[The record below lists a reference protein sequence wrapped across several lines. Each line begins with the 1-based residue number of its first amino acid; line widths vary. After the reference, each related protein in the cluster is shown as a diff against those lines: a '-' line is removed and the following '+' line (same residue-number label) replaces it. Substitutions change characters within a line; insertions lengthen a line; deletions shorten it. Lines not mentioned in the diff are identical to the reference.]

1 MQTEMFR
8 LDGKSALVTGAAQ
21 GIGHA
26 IALAMASAGAT
37 VSVTDV
43 PSKESQIVSVCEEI
57 RSRGGTAFGYGFDV
71 THTSVIAEVFEKAAV
86 DMGGFDILVNNAGIA
101 VRGPAMEQTEED
113 WDRVLGVN
121 LRGMFFCAQ
130 AAARYMKDHGGGR
143 IINTG
148 SQVAESARVW
158 NAAYTASKG
167 GVIQLTRSLA
177 MEYIDRGIRVN
188 AVAPGG
194 VDTPM
199 NVGIEFPK
207 DLDWELVKRY
217 SGRRGMAS
225 AEEIADAIVYLAA
238 PNSRVMHGVILP
250 LDQGMTAG

>member
-1 MQTEMFR
+1 MQDKRFEQ
-8 LDGKSALVTGAAQ
+8 KVALVTGAAS
-21 GIGHA
+21 GLGRATALRLATEGADIFAADLDTDGLSDTAA
-26 IALAMASAGAT
+26 IVREAGGRIETGSCNVTKRNECAGAVEAAIKTYGKLDVLCNSAG
-37 VSVTDV
+37 VNRFHHFTDMPEDDWHLIIGV
-43 PSKESQIVSVCEEI
+43 NLT
-57 RSRGGTAFGYGFDV
+57 GTAF
-71 THTSVIAEVFEKAAV
+71 
-86 DMGGFDILVNNAGIA
+86 M
-101 VRGPAMEQTEED
+101 
-113 WDRVLGVN
+113 
-121 LRGMFFCAQ
+121 CQ
-130 AAARYMKDHGGGR
+130 AAIPALLETGGN
-143 IINTG
+143 IVN
-148 SQVAESARVW
+148 VASVAGLQGQAYTV
-158 NAAYTASKG
+158 AYTASKG

>member
-21 GIGHA
+21 GIGRA

-57 RSRGGTAFGYGFDV
+57 RSGGGTAFGYGFDV
-71 THTSVIAEVFEKAAV
+71 THTSVIAEVFEKAAA

-101 VRGPAMEQTEED
+101 ARGPAMEQTEED

-130 AAARYMKDHGGGR
+130 AAARYMKDQGGGR

-167 GVIQLTRSLA
+167 GVVAMTRALA
-177 MEYIDRGIRVN
+177 VEWVEYGINVN
-188 AVAPGG
+188 AVGPGP
-194 VDTPM
+194 VETELVADTPDH
-199 NVGIEFPK
+199 IEAQVAHRSPI
-207 DLDWELVKRY
+207 
-217 SGRRGMAS
+217 GRRLDPGD
-225 AEEIADAIVYLAA
+225 IAGAFVYLASPA
-238 PNSRVMHGVILP
+238 ASGVVGHHL
-250 LDQGMTAG
+250 LVDGGWVAG